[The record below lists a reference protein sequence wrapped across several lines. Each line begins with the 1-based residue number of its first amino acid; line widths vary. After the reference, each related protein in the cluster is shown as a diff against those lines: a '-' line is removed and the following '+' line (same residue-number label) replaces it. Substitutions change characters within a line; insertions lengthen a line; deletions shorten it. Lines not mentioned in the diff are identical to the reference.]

1 MKFDDIPDIIQEVIK
16 IRTTQQG
23 NSFNPLVFWHS
34 KEKGGFNWASTPE
47 DYNFWYNVLSQGDFK
62 VFFDKYPLNLKCG
75 IDTKGIAK
83 MDFIHKGNPIKQG
96 RVVNANKF
104 TWPYLCEYDIY
115 MKQFNPS
122 LSEQENNPFNIDYSK
137 SDWWKVLEEGDE
149 LIACDIVGSLGKDW
163 SHKIKIGDIVTVVQ
177 HDVNNIQ
184 GNEHLICF
192 QNNKYGVNFTYNMV
206 KLHKKK
212 NKQLN
217 NNNELQTN
225 SGTIEQSIRT
235 GSINVPGGKCQ
246 IANSSRLAGT
256 AKSIVP
262 SPPTTKTGLLS
273 PIQLIRHH

>member
-23 NSFNPLVFWHS
+23 NSFNPLTFWHS
-34 KEKGGFNWASTPE
+34 KEKGGFSWASTPE

-62 VFFDKYPLNLKCG
+62 VFFDKYPLNLKCR

-137 SDWWKVLEEGDE
+137 SDWWKILEEGDE

-177 HDVNNIQ
+177 HDVDKIQ
-184 GNEHLICF
+184 RGDSIIYF

-235 GSINVPGGKCQ
+235 GRISIPSGKCQ
-246 IANSSRLAGT
+246 IATSSRLVGAT
-256 AKSIVP
+256 KSIVP